1 MPIGNILLY
10 LTKISKF
17 LYKFGNSKTDVALI
31 GNKDPLLELDKIYYI
46 GNCS

>member
-1 MPIGNILLY
+1 MPFGNILPY
-10 LTKISKF
+10 LTKISNF
-17 LYKFGNSKTDVALI
+17 LYKFENSKTDVTLI